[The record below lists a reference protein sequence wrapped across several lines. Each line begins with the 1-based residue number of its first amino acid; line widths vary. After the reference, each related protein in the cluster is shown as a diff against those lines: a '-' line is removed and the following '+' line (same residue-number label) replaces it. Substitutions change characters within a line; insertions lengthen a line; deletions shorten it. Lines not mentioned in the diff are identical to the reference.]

1 MLHARIILKASQ
13 EQTMEPVSAGPMIPP
28 AVPSYKDRRGWLVAF
43 GVIEILIA
51 CFFLMMVVLM
61 AVVIPAM
68 PMPPEQQALPK
79 GLFALIGFLFY
90 VPFAAIYL
98 TVGIGS
104 IRARNWARIAMIVLS
119 SIWLAF
125 GVLSTLSMAF
135 LMPMV
140 LKQQQAAMQKS
151 GAALPENFSGM
162 MTTVMVTTQAIFMV
176 LLPLIFLLFYAGK
189 NVKATCLAAGARRS
203 GAPGLA
209 TPVIAGPALPTVPPE
224 TLPVPASAALSAS
237 RPEPRHIPVP
247 VIILAI
253 WYVFSAL
260 SALATG
266 ALVPLAIVFG
276 FVVHGV
282 GARLISLVLGMV
294 SGYCVWALF
303 KLRIEGWWTTLIFL
317 TFSTVSGVVTMFRL
331 DMHSYMDEIYRTMG
345 IGPPPIDIFKTNP
358 GFMTFAMGLGVLL
371 AVGLL
376 ALLVYSKRY
385 FRRAG
390 EAD

>member
-1 MLHARIILKASQ
+1 
-13 EQTMEPVSAGPMIPP
+13 
-28 AVPSYKDRRGWLVAF
+28 
-43 GVIEILIA
+43 
-51 CFFLMMVVLM
+51 
-61 AVVIPAM
+61 
-68 PMPPEQQALPK
+68 
-79 GLFALIGFLFY
+79 
-90 VPFAAIYL
+90 
-98 TVGIGS
+98 
-104 IRARNWARIAMIVLS
+104 
-119 SIWLAF
+119 
-125 GVLSTLSMAF
+125 
-135 LMPMV
+135 
-140 LKQQQAAMQKS
+140 
-151 GAALPENFSGM
+151 
-162 MTTVMVTTQAIFMV
+162 
-176 LLPLIFLLFYAGK
+176 
-189 NVKATCLAAGARRS
+189 
-203 GAPGLA
+203 
-209 TPVIAGPALPTVPPE
+209 
-224 TLPVPASAALSAS
+224 LPVPASAALSAS